1 VVILIGG
8 TSGSGKTKLANT
20 LMKSLGIPYISVDH
34 LMMGIY
40 RSNNDCGFTPMSP
53 VSVINQHL
61 WPIVREMIKTNI
73 ENNHSIIFEGFQ
85 ILPKNIA
92 DFSSEYR
99 SEVLSFFL
107 ALSPEYVKAHYD
119 DIGKHR
125 SAIESRSDID
135 DPDTITRKNIELI
148 NDCIGI
154 SVNCRILRRHYEEE
168 MRHIVQE
175 ISSAFDVNSPQQVTS
190 PKSAQSCST
199 T

>member
-8 TSGSGKTKLANT
+8 TSGSGKTKLANI
-20 LMKSLGIPYISVDH
+20 LMKSLGIPYVSVDH

-85 ILPKNIA
+85 ILPQNIR
-92 DFSSEYR
+92 DFSSEYT
-99 SEVLSFFL
+99 SEVLPFFL
-107 ALSPEYVKAHYD
+107 AFSPEYIKTHYD
-119 DIGKHR
+119 DIGKYR

-135 DPDTITRKNIELI
+135 EMDTLIRRNIELI
-148 NDCIGI
+148 NECIAI
-154 SVNCRILRRHYEEE
+154 SANCRVLRVHYEQE
-168 MRHIVQE
+168 MQHIARE
-175 ISSAFDVNSPQQVTS
+175 ISLAFEVNPPHQ
-190 PKSAQSCST
+190 AN
-199 T
+199 